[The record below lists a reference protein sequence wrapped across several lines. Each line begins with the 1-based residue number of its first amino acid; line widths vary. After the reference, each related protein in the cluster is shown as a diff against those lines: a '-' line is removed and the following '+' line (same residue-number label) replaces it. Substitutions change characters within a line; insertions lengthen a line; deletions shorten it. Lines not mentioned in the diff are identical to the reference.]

1 MLEVPN
7 FRFVAY
13 GAYKISHLIPLLASV
28 VFHIAPG
35 TYNLKPFLL
44 TVLIV

>member
-1 MLEVPN
+1 MLEILN
-7 FRFVAY
+7 FRFEVY
-13 GAYKISHLIPLLASV
+13 GAYKISHLIPLLALV

-44 TVLIV
+44 IVLIV